1 MTTGIG
7 DDIMIKIAPSILS
20 ADFSCL
26 RSELE
31 KIEKSGADMVHL
43 DIMDGHFVPPITIG
57 AIVVEALRPHTKLPF
72 DAHLMVSNPERH
84 IESFAKAGADS
95 ITIHAE
101 AAADLEASLA
111 RIKSL
116 GVRAGVSI
124 NPETDESVVLNILDK
139 VDMVLV
145 MTVHPGYGG
154 QKYIAGMENKVRHI
168 REAANKLNLPLDI
181 QVDGGINPET
191 IKTVVSAGA
200 NVIVTGSAFFS
211 SKDPA
216 EFVSILRKAV
226 ME

>member
-1 MTTGIG
+1 
-7 DDIMIKIAPSILS
+7 MIKIAPSILS

-26 RSELE
+26 RTELE

-57 AIVVEALRPHTKLPF
+57 AIVVEALRPHSRLPF
-72 DAHLMVSNPERH
+72 DAHLMVSNPDRH

-101 AAADLEASLA
+101 AASDLEALLA
-111 RIKSL
+111 RIRSL

-124 NPETDESVVLNILDK
+124 SPETDDSVILNILDK

-145 MTVHPGYGG
+145 MTVRPGYGG
-154 QKYIAGMENKVRHI
+154 QKYIEGMERKVRNI
-168 REAANKLNLPLDI
+168 RDAANRLDIPLDI
-181 QVDGGINPET
+181 QVDGGINSET

-200 NVIVTGSAFFS
+200 NVIVTGSAFFKS
-211 SKDPA
+211 ENPA
-216 EFVSILRKAV
+216 KFVSLLKRSV
-226 ME
+226 

>member
-1 MTTGIG
+1 
-7 DDIMIKIAPSILS
+7 MIKIAPSILS

-57 AIVVEALRPHTKLPF
+57 AIVVEALRPYTKLPF

-84 IESFAKAGADS
+84 IESFVKAGADS

-101 AAADLEASLA
+101 AASDLEASLA
-111 RIKSL
+111 RIRSL

-124 NPETDESVVLNILDK
+124 NPETDESVILNILDK

-154 QKYIAGMENKVRHI
+154 QKYIEGMENKVRII
-168 REAANKLNLPLDI
+168 REAANRLNLPLDI

-200 NVIVTGSAFFS
+200 NVIVTGSAFFNS
-211 SKDPA
+211 QDPA
-216 EFVSILRKAV
+216 EFVSTLRKAV
-226 ME
+226 MA

>member
-1 MTTGIG
+1 
-7 DDIMIKIAPSILS
+7 MIKIAPSILS

-26 RSELE
+26 RTELE

-57 AIVVEALRPHTKLPF
+57 AIVVESLRPHSRLPF
-72 DAHLMVSNPERH
+72 DTHLMVSNPDRH
-84 IESFAKAGADS
+84 IESFVKAGSDS

-101 AAADLEASLA
+101 ATPDLEASLA

-124 NPETDESVVLNILDK
+124 SPETDESVIMNVLDK

-145 MTVHPGYGG
+145 MTVRPGYGG
-154 QKYIAGMENKVRHI
+154 QKYIEGMENKVRNI
-168 REAANKLNLPLDI
+168 REAANRLNLPLDI
-181 QVDGGINPET
+181 QVDGGINTDT
-191 IKTVVSAGA
+191 IKKVVSAGA

-216 EFVSILRKAV
+216 GFISSLKRAAL
-226 ME
+226 